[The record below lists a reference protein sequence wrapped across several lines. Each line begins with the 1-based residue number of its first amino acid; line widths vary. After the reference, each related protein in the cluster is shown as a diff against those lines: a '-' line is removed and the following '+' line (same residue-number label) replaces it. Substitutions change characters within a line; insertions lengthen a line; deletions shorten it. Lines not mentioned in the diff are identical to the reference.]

1 MKHRFLYDT
10 AKPRPLTAGPI
21 LLAIALGLAIGL
33 LLAQGVRL

>member
-1 MKHRFLYDT
+1 MKHPST
-10 AKPRPLTAGPI
+10 PPRPLTAGPI